1 MWMVFGENG
10 QYATSA
16 NTPAPTL
23 NQLGTLKQNG
33 GVISRVYFAPDSD
46 SYIVTD
52 GKTCTSFQT
61 PPSDLLAAIQS
72 IIQSLGGSAQ
82 LPPSVSWVGNGIWAV
97 CCGGQYRLG
106 ANVPAS
112 LTAQL
117 NSIGPPSDANDRWVS
132 NLIVFA
138 PSAEWLLQGSGA
150 HDEGSA
156 ELYFSPGF
164 PAATKQW
171 IQNTA
176 LPGHTCIQNFEFD
189 PSGGWIMVDTQNNVY
204 YSPSG
209 IDAALKQAVTTMQK
223 AGNVV
228 VDFACL
234 TLQQPVLP
242 MSSVQQPPPVQANFQ
257 TGEGFG
263 TISLGSSQ
271 SQGFLMKA
279 VVNNIDSGG
288 NVFGQTGLMSATWTS
303 GFHGTTIVAF
313 LDFTGNVIAPL
324 SDPPVIA
331 ERFASPDNVAG
342 SGQNVP
348 GFFSWQGSL
357 GTSYLQL
364 IRKICISNVYS
375 PDSLAITIN
384 KWTSAI
390 GSNAKNLEPVAQ
402 DVGIKGASGGKS
414 SG

>member
-1 MWMVFGENG
+1 MVFGENG

-33 GVISRVYFAPDSD
+33 GVIQPGSTSPRTATRTSSPTAKRARRFRRRRQTFSPRSRALFNRW
-46 SYIVTD
+46 
-52 GKTCTSFQT
+52 
-61 PPSDLLAAIQS
+61 
-72 IIQSLGGSAQ
+72 GGSAG
-82 LPPSVSWVGNGIWAV
+82 LSAVSVSWVGNGIWAV

-234 TLQQPVLP
+234 NPAAARA
-242 MSSVQQPPPVQANFQ
+242 AN
-257 TGEGFG
+257 EFG
-263 TISLGSSQ
+263 PAAAASASQ
-271 SQGFLMKA
+271 FPNGR
-279 VVNNIDSGG
+279 
-288 NVFGQTGLMSATWTS
+288 GLRHH
-303 GFHGTTIVAF
+303 F
-313 LDFTGNVIAPL
+313 
-324 SDPPVIA
+324 
-331 ERFASPDNVAG
+331 R
-342 SGQNVP
+342 
-348 GFFSWQGSL
+348 
-357 GTSYLQL
+357 
-364 IRKICISNVYS
+364 
-375 PDSLAITIN
+375 
-384 KWTSAI
+384 
-390 GSNAKNLEPVAQ
+390 
-402 DVGIKGASGGKS
+402 
-414 SG
+414 